1 MIHQNIF
8 KKSLFFLIC
17 LSALGAFISDTAI
30 AQTSDTATGG
40 VQRLEIPSTFNPVGS
55 GARALGM
62 GSAFIAVAD
71 DATAASWNPGGLI
84 QLGRPEVSVVGAFF
98 HRTEENEFGTNTEA
112 SGEQRVD
119 AENINY
125 FSASYPFALF
135 NRNMILS
142 LNYQHLFDFTREWN
156 FPIIE
161 RSTRTS
167 AIWDFRYKQSGS
179 LSALGL
185 AYCIQMTPR
194 VSFGF
199 TLNFWEDWLK
209 DNSWEQ
215 NRYRKITTI
224 DHLENVMSTDEYS
237 IWSKYSFSGFNANLG
252 VLWNINEK
260 LTLGA
265 VFKTPF
271 TADLKHEFASEYS
284 LIDPGLSYDSSV
296 SSTEDQK
303 LDMPMS
309 YGIGA
314 AYRFSDRLTVSADIC
329 RTEWQ
334 DFLLED
340 SEGGKTCPISNRP
353 AEKSDVDAT
362 HQVRIGAEY
371 LFFDPARSKY
381 VIPLRCGVFYD
392 PAPAEGSPDNFY
404 GFSLGSG
411 IAAGKFVFD
420 IAYQYRF
427 ARDVGTYILQNR
439 EFSQDVREHALYSS
453 VIIHF

>member
-1 MIHQNIF
+1 MIYQNIF
-8 KKSLFFLIC
+8 KKPLFFLIFLIALWAC
-17 LSALGAFISDTAI
+17 LPNTVI
-30 AQTSDTATGG
+30 AQPPSSDAEGF
-40 VQRLEIPSTFNPVGS
+40 QRLEIPSSFNPVGS

-98 HRTEENEFGTNTEA
+98 HRTEENEFGTNPEA
-112 SGEQRVD
+112 SGEQSVD

-161 RSTRTS
+161 RSAQTS
-167 AIWDFRYKQSGS
+167 AIWDFRYRQSGS

-185 AYCIQMTPR
+185 AYCIQMTPS

-209 DNSWEQ
+209 DNSWELT
-215 NRYRKITTI
+215 RYRKITGI
-224 DHLENVMSTDEYS
+224 DHEQNALFTDEYS
-237 IWSKYSFSGFNANLG
+237 TRNTYSFSGFNANLG

-271 TADLKHEFASEYS
+271 TADLKHELAYEASARYTDVTYS
-284 LIDPGLSYDSSV
+284 DLSS
-296 SSTEDQK
+296 EDQK

-309 YGIGA
+309 YGIGI
-314 AYRFSDRLTVSADIC
+314 AYRFSDRLTVSGDIY

-340 SEGGKTCPISNRP
+340 SEGKKTCPINNQP
-353 AEKSDVDAT
+353 AEESDVQAT

-392 PAPAEGSPDNFY
+392 PAPAEGSPDDYY

-411 IAAGKFVFD
+411 IAVGKFVFD
-420 IAYQYRF
+420 VAYQYRF
-427 ARDVGTYILQNR
+427 GKDVGAYILQNL